1 MVLDQELKLTD
12 DCIIRLSEIKEY
24 IDQELLNISCNKSR
38 LVLKDSVQNM
48 LLDLY
53 QILDKDL
60 W

>member
-24 IDQELLNISCNKSR
+24 IDQELLSISCNKSR

>member
-24 IDQELLNISCNKSR
+24 IDQELLSISCNKSR

-53 QILDKDL
+53 RILDKDL

>member
-24 IDQELLNISCNKSR
+24 IDQELLSISCNKSR

-48 LLDLY
+48 LLDIY